1 MFLSMQKYAFWYF
14 MSSLKV
20 TKLKLTIT
28 GNIRGIKREHGFVL
42 SIILNMV
49 STIHKTKV
57 GTTMKHIK
65 VHAAIVV
72 ENVCENFRESWNIG
86 NKLLLDMFDMFIS
99 FLLVFC
105 LLDVELCAYDFR
117 SLKKKLCYTPS
128 PNQID
133 FYVIIRIT

>member
-20 TKLKLTIT
+20 TKLKLTIA

-86 NKLLLDMFDMFIS
+86 NKLLLCS
-99 FLLVFC
+99 FHFYSCFVSSMSSYALPILEVW
-105 LLDVELCAYDFR
+105 
-117 SLKKKLCYTPS
+117 KKNYVTPHR
-128 PNQID
+128 QIKSI